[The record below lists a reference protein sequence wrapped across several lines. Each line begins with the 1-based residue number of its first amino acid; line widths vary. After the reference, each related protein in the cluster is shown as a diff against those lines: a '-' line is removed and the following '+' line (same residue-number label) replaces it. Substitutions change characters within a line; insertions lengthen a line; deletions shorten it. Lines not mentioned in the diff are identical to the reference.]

1 MSEDSDGAELCFVW
15 AETMTGASFAADSA
29 DAGVGQEGL
38 FCGGVNLNKLVFKLT
53 VHNVG
58 LILQS

>member
-1 MSEDSDGAELCFVW
+1 
-15 AETMTGASFAADSA
+15 MTGASFAADSA